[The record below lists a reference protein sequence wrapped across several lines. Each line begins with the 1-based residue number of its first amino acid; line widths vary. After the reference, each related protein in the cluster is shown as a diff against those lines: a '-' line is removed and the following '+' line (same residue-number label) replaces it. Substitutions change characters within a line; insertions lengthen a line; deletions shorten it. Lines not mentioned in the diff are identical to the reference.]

1 MPTAW
6 SPEPNFVIVL
16 EPSKMKKLVT
26 IAVACTLFGSA
37 TAALAAGDAAAGKAK
52 SALCVAC
59 HNPDGNSTNPIYPKL
74 AGQGA
79 NYLLKQLQDLKSGV
93 RVNPI
98 MLGMTAGLTPQDMED
113 LSAYFASQQ
122 IIRSAAD
129 PALAPAGEALFRGGN
144 LTSGV
149 SACMACHGVAG
160 AGNPAAKFPAL
171 AGQHATYVET
181 QLKAFRAMERSN
193 DAGQM
198 MRGVAAKLTDPEI
211 KAVSSY
217 LQGLQ

>member
-1 MPTAW
+1 
-6 SPEPNFVIVL
+6 
-16 EPSKMKKLVT
+16 MKKLFMLAAT
-26 IAVACTLFGSA
+26 CVALGSA
-37 TAALAAGDAAAGKAK
+37 TAAIAAGDATAGKAK

-59 HNPDGNSTNPIYPKL
+59 HNPDGNSTNATYPKL
-74 AGQGA
+74 AGQSA
-79 NYLLKQLQDLKSGV
+79 DYLNKQLMEFKSGA
-93 RVNPI
+93 RVNAI
-98 MLGMTAGLTPQDMED
+98 MLGMVATLTPQDMED

-122 IIRSAAD
+122 ITRDAAD

-171 AGQHATYVET
+171 AGQHATYIET
-181 QLKAFRAMERSN
+181 QLKAFRTMERAN

-211 KAVSSY
+211 KAVASY
-217 LQGLQ
+217 IQGLQ

>member
-1 MPTAW
+1 
-6 SPEPNFVIVL
+6 
-16 EPSKMKKLVT
+16 MKKLVA
-26 IAVACTLFGSA
+26 IAATCALLGSA
-37 TAALAAGDAAAGKAK
+37 TAALAAGDPAAGKAK
-52 SALCVAC
+52 SAVCVAC
-59 HNPDGNSTNPIYPKL
+59 HNPDGNSTNPAYPKL
-74 AGQGA
+74 AGQSA
-79 NYLLKQLQDLKSGV
+79 DYLTKQLVEFKSGA

-98 MLGMTAGLTPQDMED
+98 MVGMVAALTPQDMED

-122 IIRSAAD
+122 IARGAAD

-149 SACMACHGVAG
+149 SACMACHGATG

-171 AGQHATYVET
+171 AGQHDVYIET
-181 QLKAFRAMERSN
+181 QLKAFRAMERTN

-198 MRGVAAKLTDPEI
+198 MRGVAAKLTDQEI

-217 LQGLQ
+217 IQGLQ